1 MSSLTLPFVFHSYSL
16 TPKFLYIPNL
26 YALEILIFF
35 YLTKQAGMLVPSLFV
50 QIKKLSFSSP
60 STEFNDVGSAGLC
73 LVLLIVE
80 NIFQQV

>member
-1 MSSLTLPFVFHSYSL
+1 
-16 TPKFLYIPNL
+16 
-26 YALEILIFF
+26 
-35 YLTKQAGMLVPSLFV
+35 MLVPSLFV